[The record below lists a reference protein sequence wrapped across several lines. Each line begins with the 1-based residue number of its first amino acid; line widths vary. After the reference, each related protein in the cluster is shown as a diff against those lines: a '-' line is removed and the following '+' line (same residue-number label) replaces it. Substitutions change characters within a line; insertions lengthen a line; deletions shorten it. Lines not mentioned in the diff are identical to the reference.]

1 MERTGVIT
9 FKGNPM
15 TLIGPELKAGDPAP
29 DFTVVN
35 NELQP
40 VKLSDL
46 KGQVVV
52 LSAVPS
58 LDTPVCEMQTK
69 NFNEKAAS
77 LNAKVLTISLDLPFA
92 QKRFCSSFNIEN
104 VTVLSDYKDRSFAQT
119 YGLLIQELALIA
131 RSVFVIDKQGIIA
144 YKEIVN
150 EVTDQPDYGKVIEA
164 AKQAGA

>member
-15 TLIGPELKAGDPAP
+15 TLIGPELNVGDAAP
-29 DFTVVN
+29 DFTVVDN
-35 NELQP
+35 GLQP
-40 VKLSDL
+40 VKLSDF
-46 KGQVVV
+46 KGQVVII
-52 LSAVPS
+52 SAVPS

-104 VTVLSDYKDRSFAQT
+104 VAVLSDYKDRSFAQAF
-119 YGLLIQELALIA
+119 GLLIKELALIT
-131 RSVFVIDKQGIIA
+131 RSVFVVDKQGAIA
-144 YKEIVN
+144 YQEIVK
-150 EVTDQPDYGKVIEA
+150 EVTEQPNYDKIIEA